1 MSEAAQSIR
10 ILIADDHPILR
21 EGLKKLLAGEPGFVV
36 VGEAADGEA
45 ALKLAEEVDADVL
58 LLDLAMPRLSGLEVL
73 GRLQQSGRRLSAV
86 VLTATIDQDDVM
98 RALQLGARG
107 IVLKESATELLY
119 RCIRQVVAG
128 EYWVGHEAIG
138 DLVQA
143 LRRLAGTGDTPAPP
157 MGLVTPRELEIISA
171 IVEGASN
178 KEIGERLGLSTQTVK
193 NHLSSIFDKL
203 GVSSRLELALF
214 AVHHHLLDPRPR
226 LGKPSSDP

>member
-1 MSEAAQSIR
+1 MSEGGQPIR

-21 EGLKKLLAGEPGFVV
+21 EGLKKLLAAEPGFVV

-45 ALKLAEEVDADVL
+45 AVKLAEEVEADVL

-73 GRLQQSGRRLSAV
+73 SRLQQSGRRPLTV
-86 VLTATIDQDDVM
+86 ILTASIDDGDVV

-107 IVLKESATELLY
+107 VVLKESATELLY
-119 RCIRQVVAG
+119 RCIRNVVAG
-128 EYWVGHEAIG
+128 EYWVGHEGIG

-143 LRRLAGTGDTPAPP
+143 LRRLAGTVDTPPSP
-157 MGLVTPRELEIISA
+157 ISLVTPRELEIISA
-171 IVEGASN
+171 VVEGASN
-178 KEIGERLGLSTQTVK
+178 KEIGEQFGLSTQTVK

-214 AVHHHLLDPRPR
+214 AVHHRLLDQRPR
-226 LGKPSSDP
+226 GK